1 MTNNENQ
8 TIKSASRKSEQVANP
23 FKKHSNGL
31 AFKTNAGFQW
41 RTLLRVL
48 LLFITLAAAAFFLVN
63 QWFLFLAL
71 LSPVIFYQLVELIRF
86 QNKTRKELDEF
97 VEAIHY
103 RDFSR
108 YFDVKHAPVDLQPL
122 RKGFN
127 EINTTFKVIS
137 KEKETQYQYLQKILE
152 LIDTGIL
159 SYEVESGE
167 VVWMNESLK
176 KMLQVPYLKTISSF
190 EKRDRIL
197 FEEVFNLQPGES
209 KIGTVHLEK
218 SFFKVLLSA
227 TAFQTEGKKYKLIAF
242 QNVNEAL
249 DETESK
255 AWQKLLSVMTHEIM
269 NSVAPISSLADT
281 LKNRLQKSV
290 ELPDDSAAVEDL
302 EIGIETIKR
311 RSEGLLKF
319 AQTYRNLNKIT
330 RLSLKKLY
338 VRELFANLHQLM
350 QPTLEQKNIDLEII
364 LRETDLAFEADP
376 SLMEQ
381 VLINLIV
388 NAIEAVKE
396 QEHPRIILSAETA
409 GKKVILKVADNGVGM
424 PEELI
429 DKIFI
434 PFFSTKKSG
443 SGIGLSLCKQIV
455 MLHKGNIQ
463 VQSIE
468 GKGSVFSIQF
478 P

>member
-1 MTNNENQ
+1 M
-8 TIKSASRKSEQVANP
+8 I
-23 FKKHSNGL
+23 FKN
-31 AFKTNAGFQW
+31 FQW
-41 RTLLRVL
+41 RILLRVS
-48 LLFITLAAAAFFLVN
+48 LLFITLTAASFFLVK
-63 QWFLFLAL
+63 QWHLYLAL
-71 LSPVIFYQLVELIRF
+71 LIPVIIYQVIEIIRF
-86 QNKTRKELDEF
+86 QKKTHEELSQF
-97 VEAIHY
+97 VEAVHY

-108 YFDVKHAPVDLQPL
+108 YFDVKHASADIQPL

-127 EINTTFKVIS
+127 EINSTFKIIS
-137 KEKETQYQYLQKILE
+137 KEKETQYQYVQKILE
-152 LIDTGIL
+152 LVDTGIL

-176 KMLQVPYLKTISSF
+176 KMLQLPYLKTIQSLL
-190 EKRDRIL
+190 KRDKIL
-197 FEEVFNLQPGES
+197 FEVVSHLQPGES
-209 KIGTVHLEK
+209 RVTTAHLER

-290 ELPDDSAAVEDL
+290 AEPNDSVALEDL

-319 AQTYRNLNKIT
+319 AETYRNLNKIT
-330 RLSLKKLY
+330 TLNLKKVY

-350 QPTLEQKNIDLEII
+350 QPTFEQKNIDLEII
-364 LRETDLAFEADP
+364 LRETDLSFEADP
-376 SLMEQ
+376 SLIEQ

-396 QEHPRIILSAETA
+396 QENPRIILSADSNTL
-409 GKKVILKVADNGVGM
+409 KKVILKVADNGTGM
-424 PEELI
+424 PEELM

-434 PFFSTKKSG
+434 PFFSTKKNG

-463 VQSIE
+463 VQSVE
-468 GKGSVFSIQF
+468 GKGTAFALQF
-478 P
+478 G

>member
-1 MTNNENQ
+1 MFV
-8 TIKSASRKSEQVANP
+8 KDY
-23 FKKHSNGL
+23 
-31 AFKTNAGFQW
+31 QW
-41 RTLLRVL
+41 RIVVRVVL
-48 LLFITLAAAAFFLVN
+48 LFLTLSAASFFLVKG
-63 QWFLFLAL
+63 WHLYLAL
-71 LSPVIFYQLVELIRF
+71 LAPLLIYQVVEFIRY
-86 QNKTRKELDEF
+86 QSKTHEELGQF
-97 VEAIHY
+97 VEAVHY

-108 YFDVKHAPVDLQPL
+108 YFDVKHASADIQPL
-122 RKGFN
+122 RQGFN

-152 LIDTGIL
+152 LVDTGIL

-176 KMLQVPYLKTISSF
+176 RMLQLPYLKTIHSL
-190 EKRDRIL
+190 EKRDRVL
-197 FEEVFNLQPGES
+197 FEEVSSLQPGES
-209 KIGTVHLEK
+209 RIGTAHLER

-269 NSVAPISSLADT
+269 NSIAPISSLANT
-281 LKNRLQKSV
+281 LKGRLQQSLLEPGNPV
-290 ELPDDSAAVEDL
+290 AVEDL
-302 EIGIETIKR
+302 EVGIETIKR

-319 AQTYRNLNKIT
+319 AETYRNLNKIT
-330 RLSLKKLY
+330 QLKLKNVY
-338 VRELFANLHQLM
+338 ARELFANLHQLM
-350 QPTLEQKNIDLEII
+350 QPTFEQKNIELEII
-364 LRETDLAFEADP
+364 LRETDLSFEADP
-376 SLMEQ
+376 SLIEQ
-381 VLINLIV
+381 VLINLMV

-396 QEHPRIILSAETA
+396 QENPRIILSADSNEKRKA
-409 GKKVILKVADNGVGM
+409 ILRVADNGSGM
-424 PEELI
+424 PEEVI

-443 SGIGLSLCKQIV
+443 SGIGLSLCKQIM

-463 VQSIE
+463 VQSVE
-468 GKGSVFSIQF
+468 GKGTVFSLHF
-478 P
+478 NG